1 LNDIFSLT
9 INFKVGES
17 TIPMLKYASQ
27 GISMSGAADFNV
39 NQLKEEFAKIGTS
52 YSVWTDENNNTIDI
66 KGIESNL
73 PRTIELIG
81 LLIKDPKLE
90 QSKIKTIVSGEATNR
105 KMERSEPDNVA
116 DALLEYGLY
125 GQKSSYIDRKSMK
138 ELKKLQANEIIDA
151 FKQASQYKAQINYS
165 GKTSINEVAKLIEQN
180 LPLSD
185 NPKIDSAPLD
195 KAKNQYAE
203 NTILLV
209 NKPKARQSK
218 VFLFING
225 EPFKPEESVAIDAFN
240 DYFGG
245 GFSGLILQEIREY
258 RSLAY
263 SAGGNFRLPKINGNP
278 VNFIGYVGTQSDK
291 TLTAMETFD
300 SLIHN
305 MPEKPDRVEMI
316 KNHLQLSAQT
326 GRPTSENLASTVERW
341 KKIGYESDPANL
353 KTPSLQVT

>member
-1 LNDIFSLT
+1 MIPLHLT
-9 INFKVGES
+9 K
-17 TIPMLKYASQ
+17 
-27 GISMSGAADFNV
+27 
-39 NQLKEEFAKIGTS
+39 
-52 YSVWTDENNNTIDI
+52 
-66 KGIESNL
+66 
-73 PRTIELIG
+73 
-81 LLIKDPKLE
+81 
-90 QSKIKTIVSGEATNR
+90 
-105 KMERSEPDNVA
+105 
-116 DALLEYGLY
+116 
-125 GQKSSYIDRKSMK
+125 QKK
-138 ELKKLQANEIIDA
+138 
-151 FKQASQYKAQINYS
+151 
-165 GKTSINEVAKLIEQN
+165 
-180 LPLSD
+180 
-185 NPKIDSAPLD
+185 
-195 KAKNQYAE
+195 QYAE

-263 SAGGNFRLPKINGNP
+263 SAGGNFRLPKMNGNP

-326 GRPTSENLASTVERW
+326 GRPNFRNLASTVERW
-341 KKIGYESDPANL
+341 KNLGYESDPATL
-353 KTPSLQVT
+353 KLPIYKSLEWETIDKFYKNKMQNKSVVYMIVGDKKQIDMKELAKYGKIIEVKEDMLFKK